1 MTNAV
6 EIPLFMARDGL
17 APSAELTGVRAGE
30 AVRKIQ
36 MDVFGVR
43 GEAWVVTRHEDVRA
57 GLADHARFS
66 NDPRSRGDRY
76 TLPMGMT
83 AEEAA
88 RMRRGNILIMDPPDH
103 TQVRRLLMPEFTMR
117 RMRRLEDRIT
127 SIVEEHLDQLEKLGP
142 GADLVANFALPIPS
156 LVICELLG
164 VPYADRAD
172 FQARSTQQMN
182 AVLPVEQ
189 RVELTRQS
197 QAYMHSLVTR
207 ARVDPGE
214 DLIGMLIREHGATVD
229 DDMLVNIAALLL
241 LAGHETTANMLGI
254 GTYALLTHPEQ
265 LAWLRANL
273 DKTDSAVEELMRYL
287 SVVAAGVP
295 RIATQDLE
303 LHGNQIRAGD
313 MVMFVLSS
321 ANRDPELLDRP
332 DELLLDRPGP
342 ARPHLGFGHG
352 AHHCLGAP
360 LARAEMRTAFRA
372 LLTRFPNLALAVPAE
387 EIRFQPHQGVY
398 GVAELPVTW

>member
-6 EIPLFMARDGL
+6 EIPLFMTRDGL
-17 APSAELTGVRAGE
+17 SPSAELTGVRRDE

-36 MDVFGVR
+36 LDMFGVR
-43 GEAWVVTRHEDVRA
+43 GDAWIITRHEDVRA
-57 GLADHARFS
+57 GLADHTKFS
-66 NDPRSRGDRY
+66 NDPRTRGERN
-76 TLPMGMT
+76 TPPVGMT

-88 RMRRGNILIMDPPDH
+88 RLRKANILVMDPPDH

-127 SIVEEHLDQLEKLGP
+127 AIVQEHLDLLEKLGR

-164 VPYADRAD
+164 VPYADRAE
-172 FQARSTQQMN
+172 FQARSERQMDTMVPP
-182 AVLPVEQ
+182 AE
-189 RVELTRQS
+189 RAELTRES
-197 QAYMHSLVTR
+197 QAYMRSLVTR

-214 DLIGMLIREHGATVD
+214 DLIGMLVREHGATVD
-229 DDMLVNIAALLL
+229 DDELVNIAALLL
-241 LAGHETTANMLGI
+241 LAGHETTSNMLGI

-265 LAWLRANL
+265 LAWLRANP

-295 RIATQDLE
+295 RIAAQDIE
-303 LHGNQIRAGD
+303 LHGHQIKTGD

-332 DELLLDRPGP
+332 DELILDRP
-342 ARPHLGFGHG
+342 ARPHLAFGHG

-372 LLTRFPNLALAVPAE
+372 LLDRFPNLALAVPAE
-387 EIRFQPHQGVY
+387 QIRFRPYQAVY
-398 GVAELPVTW
+398 GVAELPITW